1 MWRDDSLEKT
11 LIWGKTEGRRRR
23 GWKRMRWLDSITD
36 SMNMNLSKL
45 REIVEDREPG
55 VLQSMGSPRVGHR
68 NWTTTCSLLSN
79 VNNLYPPAKTR
90 LTSCQCSNP
99 RGKMCLSPAKAPSLA
114 WCGWLAHCCDQPLG
128 QAGALHPWQVSETRI
143 GSPTRCKSWDN
154 CSTEEGSHTVYS
166 GDCFEESE
174 HHLRS
179 KFLLLQIKE
188 TMRMNIWPHIHT
200 SL

>member
-1 MWRDDSLEKT
+1 
-11 LIWGKTEGRRRR
+11 
-23 GWKRMRWLDSITD
+23 
-36 SMNMNLSKL
+36 MNMNLSKL

-55 VLQSMGSPRVGHR
+55 VLQSMGSPRVGHC

-154 CSTEEGSHTVYS
+154 CSTEEGSHTVYG